1 MFSQIDLMVLL
12 VLNAK
17 SLRRFARLSPYEY
30 AWLAERRLFMTTPN
44 EEFLKSARQTCR
56 DIQNRFYSEN
66 IKINQVAPV
75 EPWWLKKV
83 SELEKNIS
91 LFLSN
96 PDVNVE
102 WSNEFGPA
110 SLDK

>member
-1 MFSQIDLMVLL
+1 MVLL

>member
-1 MFSQIDLMVLL
+1 
-12 VLNAK
+12 
-17 SLRRFARLSPYEY
+17 
-30 AWLAERRLFMTTPN
+30 MTTPN

>member
-1 MFSQIDLMVLL
+1 MVLL

-83 SELEKNIS
+83 SELETNIS
-91 LFLSN
+91 IFLSS